1 MYLCLLAPLAAAG
14 AIWAAYG
21 FPTRMVSYGMITL
34 ALITVF
40 FSSYFR
46 IQLPRTKIHLTI
58 SDVMIIL
65 SMLLYGGEV
74 AFILVAMETAFTS
87 MNFRRQGVPIRPKT
101 IAINVLIG
109 SIAVFLTTGAVRLAF
124 GSTHAVMDGGDT
136 TTYVWLLALM
146 AMSLFLFNSF
156 GVSAFIALRS
166 ERGILAVWNE
176 YCLNTLVMFLSGAV
190 IAGVVAKALQQTN
203 VVLVAAVAGFFA
215 IVYFTYKRYIDD
227 IKKTSAIAEQA
238 ERERAELAERHVEE
252 LRHYVDRLEQSGKA
266 LEDSHR
272 RFRNAVYHDALT
284 GLPNRTYFQDKIQEL
299 LAGGQPFALLY
310 LDLDRFK
317 TINDSLGHP
326 MGDRLIRNAANRLKR
341 LNETN
346 RIAGRFGGDE
356 FAILVPSV
364 AAKHDVLEFADRV
377 AARLA
382 EPYLLHGMKVFTS
395 ASIGIA
401 FSDGAYERPE
411 ELLRDADIAMYHAK
425 DGGQNCAVFDP
436 KMHTRAVDLLQLE
449 TDLRHSIEAGEI
461 EVYYQPIIDLSD
473 TELAGFEALVRW
485 NHPTRGLVSPGEFIP
500 ICEAT
505 GLIVPL
511 TLLILERSCTQ
522 VRRWQVMTG
531 NRSLFASVNL
541 SGKHFAEND
550 LVAQVK
556 GVLEKSGL
564 HPSNLKL
571 EITETAVMENAESAI
586 KMLHDLKKLGV
597 KISMDDF
604 GTGYSS
610 LSYLHKFPI
619 DTLKVDQSF
628 VRPMAEGNDNSE
640 IVRTIVSLA
649 KSLKLSI
656 VAEGVETVYQ
666 HSRLKALGCDYGQ
679 GYLFSRPLPVGE
691 MNELVI
697 DSGRWARIVSPMPE
711 ISTVQ
716 SRDYVQSTRLL

>member
-1 MYLCLLAPLAAAG
+1 
-14 AIWAAYG
+14 
-21 FPTRMVSYGMITL
+21 MITL
-34 ALITVF
+34 AVITVF

-65 SMLLYGGEV
+65 SMLFYGGEM

-87 MNFRRQGVPIRPKT
+87 LNFRRQGVPIRPKT

-124 GSTHAVMDGGDT
+124 GSTQAVMDGGDT

-166 ERGILAVWNE
+166 ERRILDVWNE
-176 YCLNTLVMFLSGAV
+176 HCLNTLVMFLSGAV
-190 IAGVVAKALQQTN
+190 IAGVVARALKQTN
-203 VVLVAAVAGFFA
+203 VFLVAAVAGFFA

-227 IKKTSAIAEQA
+227 IKNTSAIAEQA
-238 ERERAELAERHVEE
+238 ERERAELAERHVKE

-272 RFRNAVYHDALT
+272 RFRNAAYHDALT
-284 GLPNRTYFQDKIQEL
+284 GLPNRNYFQDKIQEL
-299 LAGGQPFALLY
+299 LAGGQHFALLY

-317 TINDSLGHP
+317 TINDSLGHTV
-326 MGDRLIRNAANRLKR
+326 GDRLIRNAANRLKR

-356 FAILVPSV
+356 FAILLPFV
-364 AAKHDVLEFADRV
+364 AAEQDVLEFADQI

-382 EPYLLHGMKVFTS
+382 EPYFLQGMKVFTS
-395 ASIGIA
+395 ASVGIA
-401 FSDGAYERPE
+401 FSNGTYEKPE
-411 ELLRDADIAMYHAK
+411 DLLRDADIAMYHAK
-425 DGGQNCAVFDP
+425 DGGQNCVVFDP
-436 KMHTRAVDLLQLE
+436 KMHTKAVDLLQLE
-449 TDLRHSIEAGEI
+449 TDLRYSIEAGEM
-461 EVYYQPIIDLSD
+461 EVYYQPIIDLMD
-473 TELAGFEALVRW
+473 TGLGGFEALVRW

-511 TLLILERSCTQ
+511 TLLILEKACTQ
-522 VRRWQVMTG
+522 VKRWQVVTG
-531 NRSLFASVNL
+531 NRSLFISVNL

-550 LVAQVK
+550 LTAQVRD
-556 GVLEKSGL
+556 VLERSGL

-586 KMLHDLKKLGV
+586 TTLQELKKLGV
-597 KISMDDF
+597 RISMDDF

-610 LSYLHKFPI
+610 LSHLHKFPI

-628 VRPMAEGNDNSE
+628 VRTMAEGNDNGA
-640 IVRTIVSLA
+640 IVRTIVTLA

-656 VAEGVETVYQ
+656 VAEGVETPYQ
-666 HSRLKALGCDYGQ
+666 HSRLRALGCDYGQ

-691 MNELVI
+691 MN
-697 DSGRWARIVSPMPE
+697 
-711 ISTVQ
+711 
-716 SRDYVQSTRLL
+716 